1 MGAFDDLAKT
11 PNLSLNV
18 PTYEDNCDVEALNEN
33 AFILDNEV
41 QAIKDGYLP
50 LKGGTMIGDI
60 SYDANNPF
68 VIYTKKLA
76 NEIQVGV
83 GTNVNDGGRFIAY
96 GNARTDSYKGAFKL
110 RASDGTNSKE
120 LLGSPDGSLIW
131 NQNPVAVFEDGKLK
145 FPNGNLLWIE

>member
-83 GTNVNDGGRFIAY
+83 GTNVIGSVAY
-96 GNARTDSYKGAFKL
+96 IDSNRTNCNIDNLTKRLMACGKF
-110 RASDGTNSKE
+110 T
-120 LLGSPDGSLIW
+120 
-131 NQNPVAVFEDGKLK
+131 AVEVV
-145 FPNGNLLWIE
+145 